1 MIINKYNWMEKGCH
15 DILRIRKYTVWER
28 KKMNM
33 KKEKTMIII
42 AGLIIGVIAS
52 LLVFF
57 GNPANMGFCIAC
69 FLRDTSGALGLH
81 SAGAVQY
88 IRPEIIG
95 LVLGS
100 FLLAVF
106 RKEFAPRGGSS
117 PMTRFMLGFF
127 VMIGCLMFLGCPF
140 RMILRLAGGDLNAIF
155 GLVGFAAGILCGVF
169 FLNRGYSLKRTYKL
183 PKAEGILFPAVQAV
197 FLALLAAAPAFIRF
211 SDKFMFGYCV
221 YTCFFEPEQTGVE
234 TDNAGEI
241 HRAGFKSIRHKI
253 RNFFL
258 MADAS
263 GTAGK
268 KRFDQRNHIR
278 FQYKSSNALRAEKP
292 FVTGEGESIDMHGFH
307 VDWPYSAG
315 LSRVYKKF

>member
-1 MIINKYNWMEKGCH
+1 MKSDTGHNAIGIIQFKGCFRN
-15 DILRIRKYTVWER
+15 IFIQ
-28 KKMNM
+28 
-33 KKEKTMIII
+33 
-42 AGLIIGVIAS
+42 S
-52 LLVFF
+52 LN
-57 GNPANMGFCIAC
+57 GYN
-69 FLRDTSGALGLH
+69 
-81 SAGAVQY
+81 AGASFY
-88 IRPEIIG
+88 I
-95 LVLGS
+95 
-100 FLLAVF
+100 FLSQNFYKATF
-106 RKEFAPRGGSS
+106 FKRKQ
-117 PMTRFMLGFF
+117 TVNKGF
-127 VMIGCLMFLGCPF
+127 G
-140 RMILRLAGGDLNAIF
+140 
-155 GLVGFAAGILCGVF
+155 
-169 FLNRGYSLKRTYKL
+169 KH
-183 PKAEGILFPAVQAV
+183 
-197 FLALLAAAPAFIRF
+197 
-211 SDKFMFGYCV
+211 KFMFGYCV

-292 FVTGEGESIDMHGFH
+292 FVTGESESIDMHGFH